1 MAKTKTTVL
10 NHEKIGE
17 IILPVDQNGKPIY
30 NKESIGAILFAG
42 ISALNQKQIIT
53 DNDMEILDYKLK
65 EARIDVI
72 ENLGTRISYD
82 YKYNSLTGEPVDLS
96 ISFDSMNA
104 LLDINDTID
113 SLLCILCDIT
123 LSVIHPE
130 SNIKR
135 AAGEDYKGS
144 NWEKYAFSLLP
155 EERATNEI
163 IEGKLR
169 KAALDYFAEHVNPKL
184 SELLTEEYGEDWE
197 DFLANN
203 YAETVVSDLNEIA
216 DFEKGDYLPIDGY
229 VEDLIYDHE
238 WEEQLS

>member
-1 MAKTKTTVL
+1 MPKAKTTVL

-17 IILPVDQNGKPIY
+17 IIIPVDQNGKPKYDKQTI
-30 NKESIGAILFAG
+30 ESILLAG
-42 ISALNQKQIIT
+42 VSVLHQKKIIT
-53 DNDMEILDYKLK
+53 DSDREILEYKIK
-65 EARIDVI
+65 DARIEVI
-72 ENLGTRISYD
+72 ENLGSRIAYNH
-82 YKYNSLTGEPVDLS
+82 KYSNITGEPVDLS

-104 LLDINDTID
+104 LLDVNDTID

-169 KAALDYFAEHVNPKL
+169 KAALDYFAENITPKL
-184 SELLTEEYGEDWE
+184 SKLLAEEYGDDWE

-203 YAETVVSDLNEIA
+203 YAETVVSDLNDIEE
-216 DFEKGDYLPIDGY
+216 FENGDYLDVEGYIGDMIIDNGW
-229 VEDLIYDHE
+229 EDS
-238 WEEQLS
+238 LS

>member
-1 MAKTKTTVL
+1 MPKVKTTVV

-17 IILPVDQNGKPIY
+17 IILPVDQNGKSKYDKQTI
-30 NKESIGAILFAG
+30 ESILLAG
-42 ISALNQKQIIT
+42 VSVLHQKQIIT
-53 DNDMEILDYKLK
+53 DSDREILEYKIG
-65 EARIDVI
+65 EAEIAII
-72 ENLGTRISYD
+72 ENLGSRIAYNH
-82 YKYNSLTGEPVDLS
+82 KYSSLTGEPVDLS

-104 LLDINDTID
+104 LLDVNDTID

-123 LSVIHPE
+123 LSVLHPE

-144 NWEKYAFSLLP
+144 DWEQYAFSLLP
-155 EERATNEI
+155 EERATKEI

-169 KAALDYFAEHVNPKL
+169 KTALDYFTEHVNPKL
-184 SELLTEEYGEDWE
+184 SELLTEEYGADWE

-203 YAETVVSDLNEIA
+203 YAETVVSDLNGIA

-229 VEDLIYDHE
+229 IEDLIYDNE

>member
-1 MAKTKTTVL
+1 MPKAKTTVL

-17 IILPVDQNGKPIY
+17 IILPVDQNGKPKYDKQTI
-30 NKESIGAILFAG
+30 ESILLAG
-42 ISALNQKQIIT
+42 VSVLHQKQIIT
-53 DNDMEILDYKLK
+53 DSGKEILEYKIK
-65 EARIDVI
+65 EAKIAIV
-72 ENLGTRISYD
+72 ENLGSRIAYNH
-82 YKYNSLTGEPVDLS
+82 KYSNITGEPVDLS

-104 LLDINDTID
+104 LLRVNDTID

-144 NWEKYAFSLLP
+144 DWEKYAFSLLP

-169 KAALDYFAEHVNPKL
+169 KTALDYFAEHVNPKL
-184 SELLTEEYGEDWE
+184 SELLAEEYGEDWE

-203 YAETVVSDLNEIA
+203 YAETVVSDLNEIS

-229 VEDLIYDHE
+229 VEDLICDHE

>member
-17 IILPVDQNGKPIY
+17 IILPVDQNGKPKYDNQTI
-30 NKESIGAILFAG
+30 ESILLAG
-42 ISALNQKQIIT
+42 VSVLQQKQLIT
-53 DNDMEILDYKLK
+53 DSDREILEYKIK
-65 EARIDVI
+65 EAKIAIV
-72 ENLGTRISYD
+72 ENLGSRIAYNH
-82 YKYNSLTGEPVDLS
+82 KYNSLTGEPVDLS
-96 ISFDSMNA
+96 ISFDGMNA
-104 LLDINDTID
+104 LLNVDDTIN
-113 SLLCILCDIT
+113 SLLSILCDIT
-123 LSVIHPE
+123 LSVLHPQ

-135 AAGEDYKGS
+135 AAGEDYKGTD
-144 NWEKYAFSLLP
+144 WEKYAFSLLP
-155 EERATNEI
+155 EERATKEI

-169 KAALDYFAEHVNPKL
+169 KTALDYFAEHVNPKL

>member
-1 MAKTKTTVL
+1 MTKAKTTVL

-17 IILPVDQNGKPIY
+17 IILPVDQNGKPKYDKQTI
-30 NKESIGAILFAG
+30 ESILLAG
-42 ISALNQKQIIT
+42 VSVLHQKQIIS
-53 DNDMEILDYKLK
+53 DSDKEILEYKIK
-65 EARIDVI
+65 EAKIEVI
-72 ENLGTRISYD
+72 ENLGSRIAYNH
-82 YKYNSLTGEPVDLS
+82 KYSNITGEPVDLS

-104 LLDINDTID
+104 LLNINDTID

-144 NWEKYAFSLLP
+144 DWEKYAFSLLP

-184 SELLTEEYGEDWE
+184 SELLAEEYGEDWE

-203 YAETVVSDLNEIA
+203 YEETVVSDLNDIEE
-216 DFEKGDYLPIDGY
+216 FENGDYLDVEGYIGDIVIDNG
-229 VEDLIYDHE
+229 
-238 WEEQLS
+238 WEESLS

>member
-1 MAKTKTTVL
+1 MPKAKTTVL

-17 IILPVDQNGKPIY
+17 IILPVDQNGKPKYDKQTI
-30 NKESIGAILFAG
+30 ESILLAG
-42 ISALNQKQIIT
+42 VSVLHQNQIIT
-53 DNDMEILDYKLK
+53 DSGKEILEYKIK
-65 EARIDVI
+65 EAKIAII
-72 ENLGTRISYD
+72 ENLGSRIAYNH
-82 YKYNSLTGEPVDLS
+82 KYSNITGEPVDLS
-96 ISFDSMNA
+96 ISFDSLNA

-184 SELLTEEYGEDWE
+184 SELLAEEYGEDWD

-229 VEDLIYDHE
+229 VEDLIYDNE

>member
-1 MAKTKTTVL
+1 MPKAKTTVL
-10 NHEKIGE
+10 NHEKIGG
-17 IILPVDQNGKPIY
+17 IILPVDQNGKPKYDKQTI
-30 NKESIGAILFAG
+30 ESILLAG
-42 ISALNQKQIIT
+42 VSVLHQKQIIT
-53 DNDMEILDYKLK
+53 DSDREILEYKIK
-65 EARIDVI
+65 DAQIAII
-72 ENLGTRISYD
+72 ENLGSRITYNH
-82 YKYNSLTGEPVDLS
+82 KYSNITGEPVDLS

-104 LLDINDTID
+104 LLDVNDTID

-130 SNIKR
+130 SNFKR

-169 KAALDYFAEHVNPKL
+169 KTALDYFAEHVNPKL
-184 SELLTEEYGEDWE
+184 SELLAEEYGEDWE

-203 YAETVVSDLNEIA
+203 YAETVVSDLNEIT

>member
-1 MAKTKTTVL
+1 MTKAKTTVL

-17 IILPVDQNGKPIY
+17 IILPVDENDRPKYDKQAI
-30 NKESIGAILFAG
+30 ESIFIAGA
-42 ISALNQKQIIT
+42 SALLQKKIIT
-53 DNDMEILDYKLK
+53 DSDKEILEYKIK
-65 EARIDVI
+65 EAKIAIV
-72 ENLGTRISYD
+72 ENLGSRITYNH
-82 YKYNSLTGEPVDLS
+82 KYSNITGEPVDLS

-104 LLDINDTID
+104 LLDVNDTVN
-113 SLLCILCDIT
+113 SLLSILCDIT
-123 LSVIHPE
+123 LSVLHPE

-135 AAGEDYKGS
+135 AAGDDYKGS
-144 NWEKYAFSLLP
+144 DWEKYAFSLLP

-163 IEGKLR
+163 IAGKLR
-169 KAALDYFAEHVNPKL
+169 KTALDYFAEHVNLKL
-184 SELLTEEYGEDWE
+184 SELLAEEYGEDWE

-229 VEDLIYDHE
+229 VEDLIYDNE